1 MAELSRYAKA
11 EVRSRSQ
18 KALQRI
24 SSSVEMA
31 VWEAFS
37 YQIFFFFFL
46 VISNCFWGKKNQ
58 QKTSL

>member
-37 YQIFFFFFL
+37 YQIFFLFFF
-46 VISNCFWGKKNQ
+46 SYF
-58 QKTSL
+58 